1 MILGIGVEAG
11 VFLYAGLTGM
21 TVWFFYGILICLRK
35 IIPHTF
41 LFVGVEDF
49 LFWIGTSIYIFRKM
63 YDTTYGS
70 IRWLF
75 VLGVVC
81 GAAMGWLLWRT
92 AKGICGRMKKRL
104 EKYRKNR

>member
-21 TVWFFYGILICLRK
+21 TVLFSYGILVCLRK
-35 IIPHTF
+35 LIPHSSAA
-41 LFVGVEDF
+41 VGAEDF
-49 LFWIGTSIYIFRKM
+49 FFWIGASIYIFRKM
-63 YDTTYGS
+63 YDTTYGN
-70 IRWLF
+70 IRWFF

-81 GAAMGWLLWRT
+81 GAAAGWLTRR
-92 AKGICGRMKKRL
+92 AVKGICAKVKKGL

>member
-35 IIPHTF
+35 IIPHTS

-49 LFWIGTSIYIFRKM
+49 LFWIGTSIYIFRA
-63 YDTTYGS
+63 GS
-70 IRWLF
+70 RVRRRHGMAF
-75 VLGVVC
+75 V
-81 GAAMGWLLWRT
+81 AR
-92 AKGICGRMKKRL
+92 RKRNL
-104 EKYRKNR
+104 RQDEEKA